1 MLGPGGVKGQHV
13 PSVFLLPC
21 WWLQAGVEVLLL
33 LPSLFD
39 GASSRPAQFSSY
51 KYYPYLNITS
61 NSRSELV
68 QRAGES
74 SVLSQNTEL
83 TLSTTGS
90 VFKRELLQRVSI
102 TTELQRRQ
110 GR

>member
-1 MLGPGGVKGQHV
+1 MQHRNRAAY
-13 PSVFLLPC
+13 P
-21 WWLQAGVEVLLL
+21 
-33 LPSLFD
+33 LPSTGVRTEREPRF
-39 GASSRPAQFSSY
+39 
-51 KYYPYLNITS
+51 YPYLNITS
-61 NSRSELV
+61 NSISELV